1 MEQPQRSRV
10 AGVVIVG
17 VPVARLRSGVTRRL
31 GTFTIEVVGPG
42 RRFQSANDGS
52 LVLWVRTAHRTL
64 LLAGDIEAVAQRE
77 LPAVLPDVML
87 VPHHGSA
94 TSDLDWLARTAGQL
108 AVISVGE
115 NTYGH
120 PSPAV
125 LEALRVAGVQ
135 VQLTRDVGDVVV
147 PLN

>member
-1 MEQPQRSRV
+1 
-10 AGVVIVG
+10 
-17 VPVARLRSGVTRRL
+17 
-31 GTFTIEVVGPG
+31 
-42 RRFQSANDGS
+42 
-52 LVLWVRTAHRTL
+52 
-64 LLAGDIEAVAQRE
+64 
-77 LPAVLPDVML
+77 ML

-94 TSDLDWLARTAGQL
+94 TSDLDWLVGTAGQL

-135 VQLTRDVGDVVV
+135 VHLTRDVGDIVV
-147 PLN
+147 PLS